1 MIHYEM
7 ISETAA
13 RFAIEGRLDVQQA
26 PVLRQSLGEARDRG
40 AKDLRLDMSGVDFMD
55 SAGLAALVSG
65 LKQVKNNGGS
75 LVIENPSPAVRK
87 VLELTL
93 LDKVIPIEEGA

>member
-1 MIHYEM
+1 MISYEM
-7 ISETAA
+7 ISDTAA
-13 RFAIEGRLDVQQA
+13 RLVIEGRLDMQQA
-26 PVLRQSLGEARDRG
+26 PGLRQSLGEARDRG
-40 AKDLRLDMSGVDFMD
+40 ARDLRLSMSAVEFMD

-65 LKQVKNNGGS
+65 LKQAKNNGGS
-75 LVIENPSPAVRK
+75 LIIENPSPAVRK

>member
-1 MIHYEM
+1 M

-13 RFAIEGRLDVQQA
+13 RLVVEGRLDVQQA
-26 PVLRQSLGEARDRG
+26 PALRQALGEARDRG
-40 AKDLRLDMSGVDFMD
+40 AKDVRLAMGKVEFMD

-65 LKQVKNNGGS
+65 LKQAKNSGGS
-75 LVIENPSPAVRK
+75 LVIESPSPAVRR

-93 LDKVIPIEEGA
+93 LDKVIPIDEGT

>member
-1 MIHYEM
+1 VISYEM
-7 ISETAA
+7 ISDTAA
-13 RFAIEGRLDVQQA
+13 RLVIEGRLDMQQA
-26 PVLRQSLGEARDRG
+26 PGLRQILGEARDRG
-40 AKDLRLDMSGVDFMD
+40 ARDLRLSMSAVEFMD

-65 LKQVKNNGGS
+65 LKQAKNNGGS